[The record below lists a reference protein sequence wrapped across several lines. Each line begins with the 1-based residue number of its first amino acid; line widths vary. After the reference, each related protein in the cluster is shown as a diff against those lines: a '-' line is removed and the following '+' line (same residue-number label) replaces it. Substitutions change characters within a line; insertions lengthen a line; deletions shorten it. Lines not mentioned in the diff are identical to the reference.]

1 MIYMIFTIGLQ
12 VCRAVQGSI
21 IDNKYIKIAMKFFL
35 ILTKCVD
42 RAEDKKKYKKNSTV
56 PTRLDRLDK
65 N

>member
-35 ILTKCVD
+35 ILTKFVD
-42 RAEDKKKYKKNSTV
+42 RAEDKKKKNNNSTV
-56 PTRLDRLDK
+56 LD
-65 N
+65 

>member
-42 RAEDKKKYKKNSTV
+42 RAEDKKKY
-56 PTRLDRLDK
+56 
-65 N
+65 

>member
-1 MIYMIFTIGLQ
+1 MIYKILATIGLQ

-42 RAEDKKKYKKNSTV
+42 RAEDKKKIKKKFYS
-56 PTRLDRLDK
+56 TRLDRLDK